1 MNVLSS
7 SDDSD
12 DEEILRNFDAEAKLI
27 ILTDTLPKKSADKYL
42 SNHETYKKW
51 LIEHRASLSNSDE
64 SNLIVYFKG
73 LSEKLKP
80 STIWSTWSMLKKTLN
95 NYDNID
101 IGRFQKLKSLVKN
114 NCKGYR
120 PKKSLVLKSDDVTKF
135 LNDASDITHLD
146 QKVILIFGICGALRC
161 LEIYNLKRQEVEDL
175 GNRYLVSVNDTKND
189 VPRQFIIGGLF
200 YEIVKKY
207 VLLRPKDLISE
218 NFFIQYRKGKCI
230 HQNIGRN
237 TIGATPQSIAL
248 FLDLPNTKR
257 YTGHCFRRTAATLLS
272 DSGASTTMLKQLGGW
287 KSTAIAQGYVENSLK
302 TRERIFNSITGTVDP
317 KANNNSEPSTSSSN
331 LTTTND
337 ENLQHADIADPD
349 FEDDFVLDTED
360 LTTIDSLNMPRK
372 STSPLPST
380 LKTTARTT
388 TATTATKSTH
398 FTRKLPINIFSKKD
412 EPPEKKL
419 KFNPLRNVTH
429 EKKFNSALDADTPCN
444 TFDNCTFNGNI
455 INNFYCSCMPK
466 NSDKC
471 DKK

>member
-1 MNVLSS
+1 M
-7 SDDSD
+7 
-12 DEEILRNFDAEAKLI
+12 F
-27 ILTDTLPKKSADKYL
+27 
-42 SNHETYKKW
+42 
-51 LIEHRASLSNSDE
+51 
-64 SNLIVYFKG
+64 
-73 LSEKLKP
+73 
-80 STIWSTWSMLKKTLN
+80 
-95 NYDNID
+95 
-101 IGRFQKLKSLVKN
+101 
-114 NCKGYR
+114 
-120 PKKSLVLKSDDVTKF
+120 
-135 LNDASDITHLD
+135 
-146 QKVILIFGICGALRC
+146 
-161 LEIYNLKRQEVEDL
+161 
-175 GNRYLVSVNDTKND
+175 
-189 VPRQFIIGGLF
+189 
-200 YEIVKKY
+200 
-207 VLLRPKDLISE
+207 
-218 NFFIQYRKGKCI
+218 
-230 HQNIGRN
+230 
-237 TIGATPQSIAL
+237 
-248 FLDLPNTKR
+248 
-257 YTGHCFRRTAATLLS
+257 
-272 DSGASTTMLKQLGGW
+272 KQLGGW

-419 KFNPLRNVTH
+419 KFNPY
-429 EKKFNSALDADTPCN
+429 
-444 TFDNCTFNGNI
+444 CTFNGNI